1 MAAASDPGS
10 IRVVTTTTRA
20 AVPTD
25 QRPPYAIARRI
36 VRRFGWGAM
45 TFLSL
50 GVGAYALLLVA
61 SGFRFVP
68 SDVAANHFP
77 TALGL
82 RTHITAAAFALI
94 TGPFQF
100 LRPLRRRFP
109 VAHHWIGRVY
119 ITACLV
125 AGLAAG
131 SIALFTASGLVAGV
145 GFFVGALAWLATTV
159 LALVAVKRRDFRAH
173 QRWMIRSFAL
183 TLAAVTLR
191 IYLPLAMIGGLDFAV
206 AYPVIAWL
214 SWLPNLIIAQL
225 FVNRARG
232 AADF

>member
-1 MAAASDPGS
+1 M
-10 IRVVTTTTRA
+10 RVVTTTARP

-25 QRPPYAIARRI
+25 QSPPYAIGRRI
-36 VRRFGWGAM
+36 GWGAM
-45 TFLSL
+45 TLLSL
-50 GVGAYALLLVA
+50 GVGAYSLFLVA

-68 SDVAANHFP
+68 ADVAANHFP
-77 TALGL
+77 TAIGL
-82 RTHITAAAFALI
+82 RTHITAAALALV

-125 AGLAAG
+125 GGLAAG
-131 SIALFTASGLVAGV
+131 SIALFTVSGPVAGV
-145 GFFVGALAWLATTV
+145 GFFVGALVWLTCTV

-191 IYLPLAMIGGLDFAV
+191 IYLPLAMIAGLDFAT

-214 SWLPNLIIAQL
+214 SWMPNLVVAQL
-225 FVNRARG
+225 LVRRARG

>member
-1 MAAASDPGS
+1 
-10 IRVVTTTTRA
+10 
-20 AVPTD
+20 
-25 QRPPYAIARRI
+25 
-36 VRRFGWGAM
+36 M
-45 TFLSL
+45 TFVSL
-50 GVGAYALLLVA
+50 GVGAYALFLVA

-68 SDVAANHFP
+68 ADVAANRFP

-94 TGPFQF
+94 IGPFQF

-119 ITACLV
+119 ITACVVGGV
-125 AGLAAG
+125 AAA
-131 SIALFTASGLVAGV
+131 SIALFTVSGLLAGV
-145 GFFVGALAWLATTV
+145 GFFAGALAWLSCTV

-183 TLAAVTLR
+183 TFAAVTLR
-191 IYLPLAMIGGLDFAV
+191 IYLPLAMIAGFDFAI

-214 SWLPNLIIAQL
+214 AWLPNLLVAQL
-225 FVNRARG
+225 LVRRARG